1 MQSKIAAFGHKPM
14 PTSEHR
20 GADMMQPDDFQ
31 FFARILKQRSG
42 LVLTEDKA
50 YLIETRLLPIARSQG
65 LQEVSQLCAL
75 IRSKPNEGLMTEI
88 VEAMMT
94 NESSFF
100 RDIKPYEA
108 LRKIVFPHIMEQQ
121 ANKTMRI
128 WSAACS
134 TGQEPYS
141 TAISIQEELGKMP
154 GWKFEL
160 MATDL
165 ARKVVDKAE
174 LGIYSQFE
182 AQRGLP
188 IKMLV
193 KYFHSRPDTTWQV
206 KDNIRSMVNFS
217 TQNLLE
223 DYSALGKFDIVFL
236 RNVLIYFDDATRAQ
250 ITEKMS
256 RVLNSHGVLILG
268 STETLIDPNGRFK
281 PLDDFRGA
289 FILNHK

>member
-1 MQSKIAAFGHKPM
+1 MQSGIAVAGNWPVSD
-14 PTSEHR
+14 SEHR
-20 GADMMQPDDFQ
+20 RAVATMRPDEFQ
-31 FFARILKQRSG
+31 FLVQLLKQRSG
-42 LVLTEDKA
+42 LVLTDDKT
-50 YLIETRLLPIARSQG
+50 YLIESRLLPIARSQG
-65 LQEVSQLCAL
+65 LHDISQLCTL
-75 IRSKPNEGLMTEI
+75 LKTKPTETLLVEI
-88 VEAMMT
+88 VEAMTT

-100 RDIKPYEA
+100 RDIKPYES
-108 LRKIVFPHIMEQQ
+108 LRNIVFPLIMQKQ

-141 TAISIQEELGKMP
+141 TAICIQEDTAKMP
-154 GWKFEL
+154 GWRFEIIG
-160 MATDL
+160 TDL

-188 IKMLV
+188 IQMLV
-193 KYFHSRPDTTWQV
+193 KYFNSRPDTTWQV
-206 KDNIRSMVNFS
+206 KDHIRAMVSFR

-223 DYSALGKFDIVFL
+223 DYLSLGKFDIIFL
-236 RNVLIYFDDATRAQ
+236 RNVLIYFDDVTKAQ

-256 RVLNSHGVLILG
+256 RALLPHGVLILG
-268 STETLIDPNGRFK
+268 ATESLIDPNGRFK

-289 FILNHK
+289 YTLK